1 MVQLQSSRNGNS
13 GKFSKSSLQNT
24 KHKIELF
31 SENVESRLELIE
43 NQVFAFLDTTVNS
56 LKSVFGVSDQK
67 IHPTQSQIVDT
78 NKAKALAA
86 NIERSSSATYINNIG
101 GTNCY
106 FRMKRVIDIVAS
118 GTLIVLTLPLMLMLA
133 VWIKLSGSSSI
144 LTKEDR
150 LTSRRIVKD
159 GKQVWTII
167 PFTLYIFQTTYE
179 DALTFTTA
187 GKFLSVTRLNH
198 LPNLFNVL
206 LGHMSLVG
214 PSAINEQDSERYED
228 WQILRHA
235 CKPGIIGLNQVSGTL
250 KWLVGDEIRQDVW
263 YANNQSLSVDM
274 QILFKTVRSVAR

>member
-13 GKFSKSSLQNT
+13 RKFSKSALQNA
-24 KHKIELF
+24 KYKIELF
-31 SENVESRLELIE
+31 SENIESHMESIE
-43 NQVFAFLDTTVNS
+43 NQVFTFLDTTVYS
-56 LKSVFGVSDQK
+56 LKSVFGLSDQK
-67 IHPTQSQIVDT
+67 TRSTQAQIVDT

-86 NIERSSSATYINNIG
+86 NIERSSSVTYINNIG
-101 GTNCY
+101 GTSRY
-106 FRMKRVIDIVAS
+106 FMLKRVIDVVAS

-133 VWIKLSGSSSI
+133 IWIKVSGSSSI
-144 LTKEDR
+144 LAKEDR
-150 LTSRRIVKD
+150 LTSRRINKD
-159 GKQVWTII
+159 GKQVWTVV
-167 PFTLYIFQTTYE
+167 PFTLYSFQTTYD

-206 LGHMSLVG
+206 FGHMSLVG
-214 PSAINEQDSERYED
+214 PSAISEQDSENYED

-235 CKPGIIGLNQVSGTL
+235 CKPGIIGLSQVSGTL

-263 YANNQSLSVDM
+263 YANNQSLSVDL